1 MTLQDRI
8 DAALS
13 AAVQAGQV
21 PGVAA
26 MVTDLHHTRYQGAF
40 GVRTLGQP
48 QAMDLDTVGW
58 IASMTKA
65 ITAAAAMQLVERGL
79 LELDAPALRWLPE
92 LASVP
97 VLEGFDAQGRP
108 ITRAP
113 RRPVTLRHLL
123 THTAGFGY
131 DTWNP
136 EVRRYQEA
144 LGLPPM
150 ASGRPAA
157 RNTAL
162 PCAPG
167 QAL

>member
-79 LELDAPALRWLPE
+79 LELDAPASRTLPE
-92 LASVP
+92 PASVP
-97 VLEGFDAQGRP
+97 VHDGFDAPGRP
-108 ITRAP
+108 ITRPP
-113 RRPVTLRHLL
+113 RRPVTLPPPP
-123 THTAGFGY
+123 TPTAGLRY
-131 DTWNP
+131 DICNP
-136 EVRRYQEA
+136 EVRRHQ
-144 LGLPPM
+144 
-150 ASGRPAA
+150 
-157 RNTAL
+157 
-162 PCAPG
+162 
-167 QAL
+167 